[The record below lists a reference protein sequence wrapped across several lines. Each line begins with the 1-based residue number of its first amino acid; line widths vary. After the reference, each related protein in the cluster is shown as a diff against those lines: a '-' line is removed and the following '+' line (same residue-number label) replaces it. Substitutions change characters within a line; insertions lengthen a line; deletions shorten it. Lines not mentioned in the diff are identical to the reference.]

1 MKELRQRI
9 PSVNMAY
16 YVSMKTIEGV
26 HKALELPLGRGIGAD
41 TQKNGFVNGNGVD
54 DDEDDDDGEFVEEEV
69 PDDSDDGQD
78 DDYI

>member
-54 DDEDDDDGEFVEEEV
+54 DDDDDEGEFVEEEV